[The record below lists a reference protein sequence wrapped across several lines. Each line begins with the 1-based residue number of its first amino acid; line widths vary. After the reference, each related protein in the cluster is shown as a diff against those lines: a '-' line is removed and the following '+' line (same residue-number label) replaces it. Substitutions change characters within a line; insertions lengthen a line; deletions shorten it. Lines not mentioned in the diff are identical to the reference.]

1 MKTAIDTNI
10 LLDIFLPDPKFGRM
24 SKEVLH
30 QQYAKGA
37 LLIGEITYSEL
48 ASFFPSE
55 KFMED
60 ALHILSVQFI
70 PSGQKVCYRAGEI
83 WKKYR
88 RSGGPRD
95 RVLAD
100 FLIAAHAEVH
110 ADALLTRDRGFYKKY
125 FPRLHLIQPE

>member
-10 LLDIFLPDPKFGRM
+10 LLDIFLPDPKFGRL
-24 SKEVLH
+24 SKEIL
-30 QQYAKGA
+30 QKQYSKGA

-48 ASFFPSE
+48 AAFFPSK

-60 ALHILSVQFI
+60 AMGILGIQFFS
-70 PSGQKVCYRAGEI
+70 SGEEVCWRAGDI

-88 RSGGPRD
+88 RAGGSRE

-125 FPRLHLIQPE
+125 FPRLQLIQPE